1 MTPRPATRPCYD
13 NNDNNNNHNNNNN
26 NNNNS
31 KMQKQIW
38 DTHSNPDRPP
48 CDIIQRSKAAN

>member
-13 NNDNNNNHNNNNN
+13 NNDNNN

-38 DTHSNPDRPP
+38 DTHSNPDRSP